1 MAAQRVYCLPVLT
14 LRDGSVTTT
23 EAPGASRPMRTAVE
37 CSTAAGPTFPLEPVS
52 ISGTTDAEAQM
63 SETGTLPES
72 ATTRNTETLSVGG
85 KTEVEPDGGS
95 CIVVVV
101 VVVELVVVEEVVV
114 DEVVA
119 PGRVV
124 DVVVVVEVVV
134 VEDVVVVGG
143 EVVVVGSPVIR
154 TTGGSTVSATITRS
168 SWTCRLGMTESR
180 ASQAAAGEAV
190 HEAGARIH
198 LEAGRRLR
206 PLDRGRERTKLT

>member
-1 MAAQRVYCLPVLT
+1 
-14 LRDGSVTTT
+14 
-23 EAPGASRPMRTAVE
+23 
-37 CSTAAGPTFPLEPVS
+37 
-52 ISGTTDAEAQM
+52 
-63 SETGTLPES
+63 
-72 ATTRNTETLSVGG
+72 
-85 KTEVEPDGGS
+85 
-95 CIVVVV
+95 VV

-124 DVVVVVEVVV
+124 DVVVVEVVV
-134 VEDVVVVGG
+134 VDDVVVGG

-168 SWTCRLGMTESR
+168 SWTCSLGMADSR
-180 ASQAAAGEAV
+180 ASQVAAGEAV

>member
-1 MAAQRVYCLPVLT
+1 
-14 LRDGSVTTT
+14 
-23 EAPGASRPMRTAVE
+23 
-37 CSTAAGPTFPLEPVS
+37 
-52 ISGTTDAEAQM
+52 
-63 SETGTLPES
+63 
-72 ATTRNTETLSVGG
+72 
-85 KTEVEPDGGS
+85 
-95 CIVVVV
+95 VV

-124 DVVVVVEVVV
+124 DVVVVEVVV
-134 VEDVVVVGG
+134 VDDVVVVGG

-168 SWTCRLGMTESR
+168 SWTCRLGMADSR
-180 ASQAAAGEAV
+180 ASQVAAGEAV